1 MPLYEF
7 RCRECKNL
15 FETLVT
21 SSNEVDDVTCTKC
34 ASKNIKKTISATN
47 FRISSSSSGVPAGAL
62 SGCCS
67 SKSKFS

>member
-7 RCRECKNL
+7 RCQECKNF
-15 FETLVT
+15 FEALV
-21 SSNEVDDVTCTKC
+21 SSQTAVEDITCTKC
-34 ASKNIKKTISATN
+34 ASKHVKKTISAAS

-62 SGCCS
+62 SGCS